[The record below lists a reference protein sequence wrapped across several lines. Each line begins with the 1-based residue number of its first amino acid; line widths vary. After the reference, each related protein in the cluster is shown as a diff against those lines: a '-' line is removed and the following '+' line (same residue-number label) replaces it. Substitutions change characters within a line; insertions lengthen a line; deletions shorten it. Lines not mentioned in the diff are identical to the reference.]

1 LFFQPSLTPPPA
13 PAPHPQFA
21 TKTLD
26 VEGKRVKA
34 QIWDTAGQERY
45 RAITSQY
52 YRGAHGAL
60 LVYDIS
66 KRDTFKT
73 CAAWLRELREH
84 TAGRVVVALV
94 GNKSDLRHLR
104 QVENNDAVGFAEA
117 EGLTFIE
124 TSALDAGGVEMAF
137 HKVASMIHA
146 AVGGRRGAGRG
157 DGGGAGGVAVAQ
169 GEAIVVTAADGR
181 EVGGARK
188 KSGCCS

>member
-1 LFFQPSLTPPPA
+1 M
-13 PAPHPQFA
+13 
-21 TKTLD
+21 
-26 VEGKRVKA
+26 EGKRVKA

-45 RAITSQY
+45 RAVTSQY

-66 KRDTFKT
+66 KRDTFKSA
-73 CAAWLRELREH
+73 AAWLRELREH
-84 TAGRVVVALV
+84 ADGKPVVALV

-104 QVENNDAVGFAEA
+104 QVENNEAVGFAEA

-146 AVGGRRGAGRG
+146 SVAGRRG
-157 DGGGAGGVAVAQ
+157 GGGGGGGGGGLATVAQ
-169 GEAIVVTAADGR
+169 GEAIVVTSADGSA
-181 EVGGARK
+181 VGAGRK
-188 KSGCCS
+188 RSGCCS

>member
-1 LFFQPSLTPPPA
+1 MPA
-13 PAPHPQFA
+13 QFA
-21 TKTLD
+21 TKTIET
-26 VEGKRVKA
+26 EGKRIKA

-146 AVGGRRGAGRG
+146 SVAGRRG
-157 DGGGAGGVAVAQ
+157 GGGGGGGGGGLATVAQ
-169 GEAIVVTAADGR
+169 GEAIVVTSADGTA
-181 EVGGARK
+181 VGAGRK
-188 KSGCCS
+188 RSGCCS